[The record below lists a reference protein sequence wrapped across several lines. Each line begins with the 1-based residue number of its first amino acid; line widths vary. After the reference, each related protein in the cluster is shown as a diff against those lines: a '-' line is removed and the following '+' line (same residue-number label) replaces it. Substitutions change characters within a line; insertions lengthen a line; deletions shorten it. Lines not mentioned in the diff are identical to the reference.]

1 MAFPN
6 DSLFS
11 MPLSHYG
18 DAVVG
23 GFKAD
28 TSVIEGMVP
37 IGEGGDPLP
46 YSVSTDSWV
55 IFIYIVCLLLMMVA
69 FSSSGKFFRRHLK
82 GFFHYEKARVT
93 TVPDTKTELRGL
105 WLLGLNTVLVFG
117 LGCYLFVSRQET
129 IRFLFLPHQTL
140 LFVFIGG
147 VLLYFLLK
155 ICAYVFIDWVFFDN
169 KKNLQ
174 WHKSLLLLTALEGV
188 FLYPVVLV
196 FPYMSIPVGIV
207 VIYVGIVIILS
218 KMAAF
223 YKSFIIFFRRRGS
236 FLQIFLYFCALEMM
250 PLVVLYGLMAF
261 FKEYLKFNF

>member
-1 MAFPN
+1 MASPN

-11 MPLSHYG
+11 TPLSHFG

-28 TSVIEGMVP
+28 SSVVEGMVP
-37 IGEGGDPLP
+37 VGEWGDPLP
-46 YSVSTDSWV
+46 YSIGTDSWV
-55 IFIYIVCLLLMMVA
+55 ITIYIVCLLLMMVA

-93 TVPDTKTELRGL
+93 TVPDTKTEVRGL
-105 WLLGLNTVLVFG
+105 WLLGLNTVVVFG
-117 LGCYLFVSRQET
+117 LGCYLFVNRQEAEH
-129 IRFLFLPHQTL
+129 FLFLPHQVQ
-140 LFVFIGG
+140 LFAFIGG

-155 ICAYVFIDWVFFDN
+155 VCAYVFIDWVFFDS

-188 FLYPVVLV
+188 LLYPVVLA
-196 FPYMSIPVGIV
+196 FPYVSIPVEIIF
-207 VIYVGIVIILS
+207 IYVGIVIILS
-218 KMAAF
+218 KMATF

-236 FLQIFLYFCALEMM
+236 LLQIFLYFCALEMM
-250 PLVVLYGLMAF
+250 PLVVLYGVMAF
-261 FKEYLKFNF
+261 FNEYLKINF